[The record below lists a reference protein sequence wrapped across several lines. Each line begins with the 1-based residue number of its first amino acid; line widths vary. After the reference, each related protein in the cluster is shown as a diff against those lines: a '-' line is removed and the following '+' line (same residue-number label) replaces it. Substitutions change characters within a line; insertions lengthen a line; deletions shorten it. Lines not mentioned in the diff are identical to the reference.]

1 MAKFR
6 KQIVKPGRYSASHPA
21 GGNEKVEAAVP
32 TTRLAKWVDNATKMI
47 AAGIKIPAPWKHD
60 PKAVPGSSS
69 KDNAGFWDKFWQDD
83 NDGSIWGIVDVPLA
97 ADAEKV
103 GNTVKET
110 SVLVKPTFTDG
121 TGKQWDESMLHVAL
135 VTHPIEAGQ
144 ENFEPIDSKHPDEI
158 AIAMSSFI
166 SPDDSFQMAESVET
180 RTDTSVP
187 SENVSNSASG
197 ATVKQALEALA
208 KIGLKLPD
216 DTTNE
221 NLIERI
227 VIASTALS
235 ENNEEENLD
244 NPPPGA
250 NEQPS
255 PVAMSHEMSKTDPLL
270 VFASKQAVQS
280 YKSRVTALLESGKVT
295 PAYVKK
301 TLNPLLEGFQ
311 LSFNDAGEPNA
322 TNLDVVLEALE
333 AQPGNALIGPA
344 KTDPK
349 GKTPKATNK
358 GLSMSLTEE
367 ELTPTELGN
376 VEILEGDEL
385 DKLVQQQT
393 ASAGRQTVLSRR

>member
-6 KQIVKPGRYSASHPA
+6 KQIVKPGKHHASNPA
-21 GGNEKVEAAVP
+21 GDKEKVEAIVP
-32 TTRLAKWVDNATKMI
+32 PSRLAKWIDNATKMI

-60 PKAVPGSSS
+60 PKSIPGSSS
-69 KDNAGFWDKFWQDD
+69 KDNAGYWDKFWQDD
-83 NDGSIWGIVDVPLA
+83 NDGSLWGIVDVPLA

-103 GNTVKET
+103 GKTVTET

-144 ENFEPIDSKHPDEI
+144 ENFTPVADEL
-158 AIAMSSFI
+158 AISMSSLI
-166 SPDDSFQMAESVET
+166 TSDEGFQLADSVET
-180 RTDTSVP
+180 TTQTAVP
-187 SENVSNSASG
+187 SENISNGASG
-197 ATVKQALEALA
+197 ATVKQALEILA
-208 KIGLKLPD
+208 KCGMKLPD

-227 VIASTALS
+227 VIAGTAIADNS
-235 ENNEEENLD
+235 EDDELE

-280 YKSRVTALLESGKVT
+280 YKARVTTLLESGKVA

-311 LSFNDAGEPNA
+311 LSFNDAGEPNT

-333 AQPGNALIGPA
+333 AQPGNSLVGPA

-349 GKTPKATNK
+349 GKKAKATNN
-358 GLSMSLTEE
+358 GLSMSFTEE
-367 ELTPTELGN
+367 ELTPNELGN
-376 VEILEGDEL
+376 AEILEGEEL

-393 ASAGRQTVLSRR
+393 ATAGRQTTLAKR

>member
-6 KQIVKPGRYSASHPA
+6 KQIVKPGKYSASNPA

-32 TTRLAKWVDNATKMI
+32 QSRLAKWVDNATKMI
-47 AAGIKIPAPWKHD
+47 AKGIKIPAPWKHD

-69 KDNAGFWDKFWQDD
+69 KDNAGFWDKFWQDE

-121 TGKQWDESMLHVAL
+121 TGYEWDESMLHVAL

-144 ENFEPIDSKHPDEI
+144 ENFVPVENEL

-166 SPDDSFQMAESVET
+166 SPDATFQMAESVET
-180 RTDTSVP
+180 TTNTSVP
-187 SENVSNSASG
+187 SENISNGASG

-235 ENNEEENLD
+235 ENNEDENLD

-255 PVAMSHEMSKTDPLL
+255 PVAMSHNMAENNTHLL
-270 VFASKQAVQS
+270 TFASKQVAQS
-280 YKSRVTALLESGKVT
+280 YKTRIKALVDAGKVT
-295 PAYVKK
+295 PAYVTK

-311 LSFNDAGEPNA
+311 LSFNDAGEPNS

-333 AQPGNALIGPA
+333 AQPGNKLVGPPQ
-344 KTDPK
+344 TDAN
-349 GKTPKATNK
+349 GKKAKATNK
-358 GLSMSLTEE
+358 GLSMSFTEE
-367 ELTPTELGN
+367 ELTGDELGTP
-376 VEILEGDEL
+376 ELITDGDEL
-385 DKLVQQQT
+385 DKLVQAQT
-393 ASAGRQTVLSRR
+393 ASSGRQTTLAKR